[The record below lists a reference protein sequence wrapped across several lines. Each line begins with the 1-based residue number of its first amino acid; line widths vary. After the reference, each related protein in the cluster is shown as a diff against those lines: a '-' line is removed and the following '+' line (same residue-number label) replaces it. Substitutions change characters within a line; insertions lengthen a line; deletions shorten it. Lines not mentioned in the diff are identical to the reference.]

1 MDGALPACSAQLGR
15 ESDYLCVTNTHRGQ
29 KCEGVACFFGVFLQ
43 EGESEPTRAKEGLPT
58 SAFES
63 RSSESNAAGQ
73 SPASKHPS
81 HSVTFHY
88 HRVILIT

>member
-1 MDGALPACSAQLGR
+1 MDGALPACSARLP

-29 KCEGVACFFGVFLQ
+29 EGWRTCVCA
-43 EGESEPTRAKEGLPT
+43 RAGAASLKANLRAWPSGGR
-58 SAFES
+58 A
-63 RSSESNAAGQ
+63 ESNAAGQ

-88 HRVILIT
+88 QRVILIKETVKGVK